1 MSVDVGSAVGYLDLD
16 ISGFLA
22 GLQSAQS
29 AANTSSKNIVTSLGS
44 VITGLGNGMTSVGKT
59 LTKSVTTPLAGAT
72 TAMTKYAAGFESG
85 MTKVSAISG
94 ATGEDFDKLRN
105 KALEMA
111 DNSVHGATKV
121 TEAFKYMAMA
131 GWDTEEMLAGV
142 NGILNLA
149 TASGED
155 LGRVSD
161 IVTDGLT
168 AFGLTAQD
176 TERFVNVLAKAA
188 SASNTDVGMMGE
200 TFKYVAPVAGA
211 LGYQIEDMAV
221 AIGLM
226 ANSGIKAGQ
235 AGTTLRASLSRLA
248 KPTKEVQDAMNKYKL
263 SLTNA
268 KGQIKPFNELMD
280 EMRSKLGGL
289 SKAQQVQV
297 ASALF
302 GREAMSG
309 MLAVINASEEDYRE
323 LTEEIYNSKDAAQ
336 KMADIM
342 SNNLN
347 GQIERLKASLGNLS
361 IELGDILLPHFKNVV
376 SKIQEL
382 VIKFRNLS
390 KEQKEQI
397 VKWAGIA
404 AAAGPA
410 LMIAGKLV
418 TGFGKVVTTI
428 GKIPKNVTKIVK
440 SLKKTVNSVK
450 NFGEAFKLARAGFT
464 ELGKSASKFGAA
476 LGSMSLPMILII
488 ALVAALIAAFVN
500 LWRNNE
506 EFRDKIISIWDEIK
520 ETVSVA
526 IERIKSII
534 EQLQPVFDALKVAFK
549 ELVDFLKILWEGFC
563 EIAAPLFVGAF
574 KIIAD
579 TLSAVLNII
588 YDIVQGLVDLF
599 SGDFEGA
606 MENFGKVFED
616 AWKWVCDVFEDAK
629 ETILEIAET
638 ICNWFGTTWDET
650 WTSIKEFFSDLW
662 EDISTA
668 VSEGWETI
676 CAVFQVGIMV
686 IDEIMNI
693 LWFVITLPFRFIWE
707 NCKDII
713 LDAWEYIKTTVSDAI
728 EKVSQKIS
736 EVWEHVS
743 GVFEEFWN
751 PISEYLSEVW
761 EDMCSEVSREL
772 DAIKKVIN
780 DVLDKIKKF
789 FSKIWEDIK
798 KDTEDK
804 FGGIKEKISTGID
817 EAKRSIDEKLDKI
830 KQKFTE
836 IWDKCKET
844 VTKAI
849 DKIKRAMNFS
859 WSLPKLKLPHISISG
874 SFSLKPPRA
883 PHFSVSLY
891 KSAMENGMILNS
903 PTIFGFDATTG
914 KLLGG
919 GEAGSETVVGTKSLM
934 KMIRTVVEESMV
946 SVLQTISDAILV
958 MKDGFVLS
966 AEKLTYELSRLVDA
980 TRGYTASVES
990 IGDSNGT
997 LGGINYHR
1005 IAALLADILRD
1016 APVQTKVEVYMDDG
1030 DVYLDK
1036 ERVGR
1041 SVAPVVSRVLVQGK

>member
-16 ISGFLA
+16 ISGFLT

-29 AANTSSKNIVTSLGS
+29 AANTSCKNIVTSFGNG
-44 VITGLGNGMTSVGKT
+44 ITGLGKGMTGLGKT
-59 LTKSVTTPLAGAT
+59 LTKSVTVPLTGVG
-72 TAMTKYAAGFESG
+72 TAITKYAAGFEAG
-85 MTKVSAISG
+85 MSQVSAISG

-111 DNSVHGATKV
+111 DNSVHGATRV

-131 GWDTEEMLAGV
+131 GWDTEEMLAGIEGV
-142 NGILNLA
+142 LNAA

-161 IVTDGLT
+161 IITDGLT
-168 AFGLTAQD
+168 AFGLGAD
-176 TERFVNVLAKAA
+176 ETERFVNVLAKTAA
-188 SASNTDVGMMGE
+188 SSNTDIGKMGE
-200 TFKYVAPVAGA
+200 TFKFVAPVAGA
-211 LGYQIEDMAV
+211 LGYKVEDVAV
-221 AIGLM
+221 AVGLM
-226 ANSGIKAGQ
+226 ANRGIKASQ

-248 KPTKEVQDAMNKYKL
+248 KPTKEMQEAMTKYKI
-263 SLTNA
+263 SLTDA
-268 KGQIKPFNELMD
+268 KGQVKPFNVLMD
-280 EMRSKLGGL
+280 EMRAKLGGL
-289 SKAQQVQV
+289 SAAQKAQAVTQI
-297 ASALF
+297 F
-302 GREAMSG
+302 GQEAMSG
-309 MLAVINASEEDYRE
+309 MLAIIDASEEEYTE
-323 LTEEIYNSKDAAQ
+323 LSEDIYNCKDAAK
-336 KMADIM
+336 KMADTM
-342 SNNLN
+342 SDNLN
-347 GQIERLKASLGNLS
+347 GQIAKLKSSLGNLA

-376 SKIQEL
+376 SKVQEL
-382 VIKFRNLS
+382 VIKFRSLS

-404 AAAGPA
+404 MAAGPV
-410 LMIAGKLV
+410 LTIAGKLV
-418 TGFGKVVTTI
+418 TGFGKVITTV
-428 GKIPKNVTKIVK
+428 GKIPKKVTKLVK
-440 SLKKTVNSVK
+440 SFKNTVNSIK
-450 NFGEAFKLARAGFT
+450 NVGEAFKLSKAGFT
-464 ELGKSASKFGAA
+464 EFAKSTSK
-476 LGSMSLPMILII
+476 LGSALAGISLPMILII
-488 ALVAALIAAFVN
+488 ALVAALIAAFIN
-500 LWRNNE
+500 LWKNNE
-506 EFRDKIISIWDEIK
+506 EFREKIKSIWEEIK
-520 ETVSVA
+520 ETISVA
-526 IERIKSII
+526 VERIKYVL
-534 EQLQPVFDALKVAFK
+534 EQLQPVFDALKTAF
-549 ELVDFLKILWEGFC
+549 EAFVDFLKILWEGFC
-563 EIAAPLFVGAF
+563 EFVAPLFTGAF
-574 KIIAD
+574 QIIAD
-579 TLSAVLNII
+579 TISAISDII
-588 YDIVQGLVDLF
+588 YDIVQGLIDLF

-616 AWKWVCDVFEDAK
+616 AWKWICDVFEDAK

-638 ICNWFGTTWDET
+638 ICNWFDTTWDET
-650 WTSIKEFFSDLW
+650 WSGIKEFFSNLW

-668 VSEGWETI
+668 VSEGWENI

-686 IDEIMNI
+686 INEIMNF

-743 GVFEEFWN
+743 GVFEEFWT
-751 PISEYLSEVW
+751 PISEYLSDVW

-789 FSKIWEDIK
+789 FSKIWEDVK

-804 FGGIKEKISTGID
+804 FGGIKEKISTGIE
-817 EAKRSIDEKLDKI
+817 EAKKSIDEKLDKI

-849 DKIKRAMNFS
+849 DKIKSAMNFS
-859 WSLPKLKLPHISISG
+859 WSLPKLKLPHISITG
-874 SFSLKPPRA
+874 SFSLRPPRA
-883 PHFSVSLY
+883 PHFSVSWY

-903 PTIFGFDATTG
+903 PTIFGFDAATG

-934 KMIRTVVEESMV
+934 KMIRTVVIESMQDV
-946 SVLQTISDAILV
+946 MSSISEALLT
-958 MKDGFVLS
+958 MRDGFITS
-966 AEKLTYELSRLVDA
+966 ADKLAYALAQLVDA
-980 TRGYTASVES
+980 THGYTSS
-990 IGDSNGT
+990 IDNISLSGVS
-997 LGGINYHR
+997 GGINYSLL
-1005 IAALLADILRD
+1005 AKMLADILRS
-1016 APVQTKVEVYMDDG
+1016 APIQTNVDVYMDDG

-1041 SVAPVVSRVLVQGK
+1041 TVAPVISRVLVQGK